1 MLTDCHIS
9 KFYDKVEEFDTCVEL
24 MQGQV
29 QYLEALLAS
38 YYKTESEFPVE
49 SIMPFVTKRMN
60 KSLKCFNDIDQMK
73 NRAAQT
79 TSYKK

>member
-24 MQGQV
+24 MQGQI
-29 QYLEALLAS
+29 QHIEALFAL

-49 SIMPFVTKRMN
+49 SILPFVTKRMN
-60 KSLKCFNDIDQMK
+60 KSLQCFNDIDQMQ
-73 NRAAQT
+73 NRAVRT
-79 TSYKK
+79 NSYKE